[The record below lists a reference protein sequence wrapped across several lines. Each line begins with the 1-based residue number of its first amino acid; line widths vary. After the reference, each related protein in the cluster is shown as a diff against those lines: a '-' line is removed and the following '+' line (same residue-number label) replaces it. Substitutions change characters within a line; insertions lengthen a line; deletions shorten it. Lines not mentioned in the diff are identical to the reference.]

1 MIWFIRMILTVQG
14 YQVFN
19 TYKEYALENVLNN
32 PENITEYNKNVN
44 QLILIHIND
53 IWLPLSNRYV
63 IQFRFAWGKISKT
76 S

>member
-53 IWLPLSNRYV
+53 I
-63 IQFRFAWGKISKT
+63 
-76 S
+76 